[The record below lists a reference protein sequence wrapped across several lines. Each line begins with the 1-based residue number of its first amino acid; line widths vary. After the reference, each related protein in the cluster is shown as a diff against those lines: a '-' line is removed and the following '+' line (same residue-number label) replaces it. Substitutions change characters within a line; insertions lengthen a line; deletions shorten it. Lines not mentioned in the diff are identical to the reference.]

1 MLQQVKKIIQN
12 TLIDSQFS
20 GGTKQK
26 SKRAEGSNEDQ
37 GRLKFR
43 NEDISSAENFENF
56 LMKNREEIRRESKEA
71 TKNAYSLMR
80 MYNFQPRE
88 QPTDKTNL
96 TAREHIEHTFWAFEQ
111 ILSHKKEIEKIVS
124 SKKDTRSDGPEKG
137 RIDKI

>member
-26 SKRAEGSNEDQ
+26 SKRAEGRNEDQ

-80 MYNFQPRE
+80 MYN
-88 QPTDKTNL
+88 
-96 TAREHIEHTFWAFEQ
+96 
-111 ILSHKKEIEKIVS
+111 
-124 SKKDTRSDGPEKG
+124 
-137 RIDKI
+137 